1 VPKKEGWIGG
11 RGRLLGGKLPQ
22 CTAGTTYTHN
32 HTHTS
37 ASSGGGAQKLSGASA
52 RDLSC
57 AKAPPMVLRGRRS
70 MAAVVVT
77 LGAALPVLPPLPPLV
92 TAAAFFLLAIVLCSV
107 LLGVGLGPV
116 EWSGWACGIRYYAVG
131 HACQRPSS

>member
-1 VPKKEGWIGG
+1 
-11 RGRLLGGKLPQ
+11 
-22 CTAGTTYTHN
+22 
-32 HTHTS
+32 
-37 ASSGGGAQKLSGASA
+37 
-52 RDLSC
+52 
-57 AKAPPMVLRGRRS
+57 

-92 TAAAFFLLAIVLCSV
+92 TAAAFFLLAIVL
-107 LLGVGLGPV
+107 LGVGLGPV